1 SGIVAIAAGS
11 GQNLALKSDGT
22 VWAWSSTATS
32 TQVAGLSNITS
43 IAMGSGHNL
52 ALKSDGTVWSWGT
65 NTNGQ
70 LGNGTTVD
78 TTAPKVIADLS
89 GVISI

>member
-1 SGIVAIAAGS
+1 VWVWGSGYGNVPVAVSGLSGIVAIAAGS

-32 TQVAGLSNITS
+32 TQVSGLSNITS

-52 ALKSDGTVWSWGT
+52 ALKSDGTVW
-65 NTNGQ
+65 
-70 LGNGTTVD
+70 
-78 TTAPKVIADLS
+78 
-89 GVISI
+89 

>member
-1 SGIVAIAAGS
+1 VSGLSGIVAIAAGS

-22 VWAWSSTATS
+22 VWAWSNGVTS
-32 TQVAGLSNITS
+32 AQVSGLSGITS

-65 NTNGQ
+65 NS
-70 LGNGTTVD
+70 
-78 TTAPKVIADLS
+78 S
-89 GVISI
+89 G